1 MYSTR
6 FTLLIHSCDKFSD
19 LWEAHV
25 TLLNR
30 NWPTRPC
37 RTIIL
42 TDSPTDRRLPGVEI
56 LCAGEGKEITERIQ
70 YAIPLI
76 HTEYVLVTLDDYF
89 PTTYIDTRRI
99 ERLLDIMAARDY
111 DYMRLYHRPKGGTT
125 PTGEK
130 NVYDLSLDGNYRVNL
145 YAGIWRTDFMA
156 ATLGDEVLN
165 AWNFEVALTANA
177 RVAEGKCAVSKGRE
191 FPILDV
197 VRKGRILPKAARYLK
212 KHDLYHGPRESMPYW
227 AYFKLGIKTQG
238 NRLLSV
244 LPDSIYQATKRL
256 CVACGMSSFS
266 VSK

>member
-1 MYSTR
+1 MDSSR

-30 NWPTRPC
+30 NWPNRPC

-42 TDSPTDRRLPGVEI
+42 TDAPTDRSLPGVEI
-56 LCAGEGKEITERIQ
+56 LCAGDGTEITERIQ
-70 YAIPLI
+70 YAIPHI
-76 HTEYVLVTLDDYF
+76 RTEYVLVTLDDYF
-89 PTTYIDTRRI
+89 PTTPIDTRRI
-99 ERLLDIMAARDY
+99 ERLLDIMDARKY
-111 DYMRLYHRPKGGTT
+111 DYMRLYHLPKGGMT

-130 NVYDLSLDGNYRVNL
+130 DVYDLSLDGDYRVNL
-145 YAGIWRTDFMA
+145 YAGIWRIGFMA
-156 ATLGDEVLN
+156 ATLGAEVLN

-177 RVAEGKCAVSKGRE
+177 RGAEGRCSVSLGRE

-212 KHDLYHGPRESMPYW
+212 KHDLYHGSRENMPYW
-227 AYFKLGIKTQG
+227 AYFKLGIKEQG
-238 NRLLSV
+238 SRVLSF
-244 LPDSIYQATKRL
+244 LPDSAYQAIKRM